1 MIPNDSI
8 VALATP
14 SGAGAIAII
23 RISGQDAI
31 QIGNAVF
38 RSIKNKDLTTQ
49 KTHTLHLGHI
59 MDGEKTLDQVLVSI
73 FKSLEELDIY
83 AKHPE
88 HVKVGEFVG
97 KVRKDRVAVDYE
109 V

>member
-1 MIPNDSI
+1 MIKHI
-8 VALATP
+8 VMWKLEENAEGNTKLENAKIIKEKLEALVV
-14 SGAGAIAII
+14 II
-23 RISGQDAI
+23 PEIVELEVGIDI
-31 QIGNAVF
+31 
-38 RSIKNKDLTTQ
+38 
-49 KTHTLHLGHI
+49 LGTNQSY
-59 MDGEKTLDQVLVSI
+59 DVVLVSI

-88 HVKVGEFVG
+88 HLKVGEFVG

>member
-1 MIPNDSI
+1 MIKHI
-8 VALATP
+8 VMWKLEDFADGRIKLENAKIIKENLEALV
-14 SGAGAIAII
+14 GII
-23 RISGQDAI
+23 PEIVKLEVGIDI
-31 QIGNAVF
+31 
-38 RSIKNKDLTTQ
+38 
-49 KTHTLHLGHI
+49 LGTNQSY
-59 MDGEKTLDQVLVSI
+59 DVVLVSE
-73 FKSLEELDIY
+73 FKNLEELDTY